1 MISLSLARQWTME
14 DEEELERE
22 RRRKTRDPNASE
34 DPDDE
39 DGVASQSGPQRSENA
54 LVCRLLKIHC

>member
-1 MISLSLARQWTME
+1 MLSVSLARQWTME

-34 DPDDE
+34 DLDDE
-39 DGVASQSGPQRSENA
+39 DGGASGKSPQRSENDLA
-54 LVCRLLKIHC
+54 F